1 MSPLEADRRKSSPV
15 VVVAVGAKAEE
26 TRDELLATQQGL
38 VVGIDAARGGK
49 ADVAAVVNKL
59 RELRPAAG
67 EPASVPAVLITA
79 ATSDCQDVLSM
90 LVALRQLEPDLRPR
104 VWPAFVAGDAGELEA
119 FDLALDEAG
128 SGLCDLA
135 LVTIGAP
142 SVSAATQALGA
153 WVQIKAPAPASV
165 LGELPDAQ
173 GRICRYVALGAQSVE
188 SIGKASVGLD
198 SAEGP
203 TSGSSDP
210 VTSTEVESVAADV
223 QRRLCECAKE
233 AQELAAA
240 IAAGAEIGDAGERAD
255 TAAVL
260 RADAQLSSSLES
272 LRREAGRSL
281 RLELADLIDAAI
293 ADNAKVAEP
302 AATTDSGASSGAAPA
317 DAESGHDEKSA
328 ADPVGEPAD
337 TASGDSSTDTA
348 GSVGSAAAPALS
360 RTDAVAA
367 LAMLT
372 SKGGLAKMFGRS
384 RMAAAAQAATLAANR
399 EIDDQLDR
407 LVGDVGA
414 GLAEQVRAKLTE
426 NRQRDRNEQ
435 ARRAMSEQ
443 AEQALQL
450 DASVAQATRDVQIW
464 PTVDTA
470 GVRRSWGG
478 SAPAA
483 RRYVVK
489 SADPSSEISESDG
502 ILTVIDLRDPAP
514 HSDMGR
520 PAAVVLLAQYGLPL
534 SALTA

>member
-15 VVVAVGAKAEE
+15 VVVAVGAEAAEI
-26 TRDELLATQQGL
+26 RDELLATQQGL
-38 VVGIDAARGGK
+38 VVGIDLTSGP
-49 ADVAAVVNKL
+49 DTDIAAVVNKL

-67 EPASVPAVLITA
+67 EPAAVPAVLIAA
-79 ATSDCQDVLSM
+79 ATSDCDDALSM

-104 VWPAFVAGDAGELEA
+104 VWPAFVAGDAWDLEA
-119 FDLALDEAG
+119 FDLALDEEG

-142 SVSAATQALGA
+142 SVAAAAQALGA

-188 SIGKASVGLD
+188 SVASASAEHD
-198 SAEGP
+198 SAQLSA
-203 TSGSSDP
+203 SGSTIASNDP
-210 VTSTEVESVAADV
+210 VASTEVEAVAADV
-223 QRRLCECAKE
+223 ESLLRDRAKA
-233 AQELAAA
+233 AQQLAAA
-240 IAAGAEIGDAGERAD
+240 SAAAAEIGDAGERAD

-260 RADAQLSSSLES
+260 RADAQLSASLES
-272 LRREAGRSL
+272 FRREIGRSL
-281 RLELADLIDAAI
+281 RLELADLIDTAI
-293 ADNAKVAEP
+293 ASNAKD
-302 AATTDSGASSGAAPA
+302 AAVGATADADPSATEAPIKAA
-317 DAESGHDEKSA
+317 AESGTEATPD
-328 ADPVGEPAD
+328 
-337 TASGDSSTDTA
+337 
-348 GSVGSAAAPALS
+348 APALS

-384 RMAAAAQAATLAANR
+384 RMVAAAQAATAAANR
-399 EIDDQLDR
+399 EVDDELDR

-414 GLAEQVRAKLTE
+414 GLAEQVLAKLTE
-426 NRQRDRNEQ
+426 NGQRERDEQ
-435 ARRAMSEQ
+435 AQRTISEQ
-443 AEQALQL
+443 VAQALLL
-450 DASVAQATRDVQIW
+450 DSSVAQATRDVQIW
-464 PTVDTA
+464 PKVDTA

-489 SADPSSEISESDG
+489 SADPAVEISESDG

-514 HSDMGR
+514 DSDTRR

-534 SALTA
+534 SALTT